1 MQHINQHLQQLNF
14 AFSGDKMI
22 SASSSTLSALQAF
35 GTKLQSNAN
44 NIANANTDGYKKTRV
59 TLATAAPQG
68 VRAQVEQ
75 SSTPGP
81 TVYREGESGVEPVEL
96 SNVDLGNELPEMN
109 LNSTYY
115 KANLKTIQVEDEML
129 GNLLQIKA

>member
-1 MQHINQHLQQLNF
+1 
-14 AFSGDKMI
+14 MI

-96 SNVDLGNELPEMN
+96 SNVDVGNELPEMN

-129 GNLLQIKA
+129 GSLLQIKA